1 MNGKLKNEKKEKTW
15 LEIEEDTLE
24 GLVSGRNTEAKSHEP
39 LILFQSNH
47 VQQALWPGG
56 PTRVS

>member
-1 MNGKLKNEKKEKTW
+1 MKKKKKNW